1 MSLETY
7 SSADDL
13 YLARGR
19 EVNLRRPLLTG
30 DVFKEVEIPG
40 VGDEEL
46 AVLCAHPCS
55 MRGLHAQLAD
65 RVLVGAVRDHAP
77 VRREEWM
84 KGFFDRMP
92 LPELLASGEL
102 HVAHLDL
109 VGRARTKDLGVGRRV
124 ACLSNFG
131 INLLQQRFVWHLT
144 RCAVETFKFH
154 EACSHALAEVDLLE
168 DWNDILCEAGL
179 AEPDALTRFDS
190 FIRDRREGGR
200 TRQDDLRDP
209 QRRASVRSACR
220 TEALRIASEVRSSD

>member
-1 MSLETY
+1 
-7 SSADDL
+7 
-13 YLARGR
+13 
-19 EVNLRRPLLTG
+19 
-30 DVFKEVEIPG
+30 
-40 VGDEEL
+40 
-46 AVLCAHPCS
+46 
-55 MRGLHAQLAD
+55 
-65 RVLVGAVRDHAP
+65 
-77 VRREEWM
+77 M

-154 EACSHALAEVDLLE
+154 EACSHALAEADLLE

-209 QRRASVRSACR
+209 QRSEREECLSHLGPAHRERSAVFGLNWTPAGAMPER
-220 TEALRIASEVRSSD
+220 LLVGTKSAAVPSAGTLRHRQNR